1 MAAPAIAAVAKKALQ
16 VVLSNK
22 KGRNAVITIVLIV
35 LFLIFLPVIVF
46 FSILSG
52 EVYLNID
59 GLESR
64 IEQHINEETQGKLY
78 LAESVAIDIESKMT
92 EAGYS
97 ADKIKKAQVIYSLAL
112 YEFSNQENFVENLVD
127 CFEEEQSDEELISA
141 INIKFGT
148 NISYTEFE
156 KVLVNIKPDSNG
168 ITEDNTLTESG

>member
-46 FSILSG
+46 FSILNG

-78 LAESVAIDIESKMT
+78 SAESVVIDIESKMT
-92 EAGYS
+92 EAGYG

-112 YEFSNQENFVENLVD
+112 YDFSDQENLVENLVG
-127 CFEEEQSDEELISA
+127 CFATEQTDEELISA
-141 INIKFGT
+141 INLKFGT
-148 NISYTEFE
+148 NISYAEFE
-156 KVLVNIKPDSNG
+156 KVLTNIKA
-168 ITEDNTLTESG
+168 DNTEITVDNPSTESG